1 MTQKPA
7 SVWEFG
13 RAVLLR
19 AWIYYVYG
27 GCAVVLFL
35 WGATV
40 GQVPRWLYLALI
52 RLRLS
57 SVVF

>member
-1 MTQKPA
+1 M
-7 SVWEFG
+7 
-13 RAVLLR
+13 LLR